1 MGGGGD
7 GGRGGGVRKFK
18 DNIFGR
24 CVWLWG
30 VIFEPVYFLGCK
42 FDAMACLCFLLRK
55 KKTLFFRVPNWPKL
69 CIFLGLGFSSTFGSL
84 RHIFPGVP
92 TLRRY

>member
-7 GGRGGGVRKFK
+7 GGGGGGVRKFK

-24 CVWLWG
+24 CVRLWG

-42 FDAMACLCFLLRK
+42 FDAMAVWAF
-55 KKTLFFRVPNWPKL
+55 
-69 CIFLGLGFSSTFGSL
+69 
-84 RHIFPGVP
+84 
-92 TLRRY
+92 Y